1 MAAFTSIFR
10 NRNLMIL
17 GFSWTVSRMGSWV
30 TMMAVLAMIVFR
42 GDGGVME
49 SSGIFLAGL
58 LPVLVFSP
66 LAGKL
71 CDRYNRKWLM
81 IASELL
87 SGLAVLGMVFIDQIW
102 LIYILLAVQST
113 AGTIMEPAR
122 QAVMP
127 EIVSKTDLTHANA
140 FMVQVNGAIK
150 ILAPVMAGALM
161 VVMAPQTAILLD
173 VVSYI
178 LSAIILTR
186 MPNLLPP
193 SVVDRDLDT
202 GLVAVQ
208 NEPGV
213 LVTLKDKPHLQLLF
227 LSIFVAIFII
237 IGFDVLSVI
246 FVRDVIQGNENIY
259 GILVGMIGL
268 GTLGG
273 AVILMLRK
281 KHVDP
286 WRDILIGMALISLIP
301 LGPALAELVSRNIG
315 IGLMLICNLLGGLG
329 LGLLSTQV
337 NTLLQV
343 LPPPAVLGRIAGAF
357 ESTAVAGQLAG
368 MLVTPLLVPGLISMG
383 QYFFFSALGII
394 LLTAVMTIILRKMLT
409 TPQYA
414 RSASV

>member
-1 MAAFTSIFR
+1 
-10 NRNLMIL
+10 
-17 GFSWTVSRMGSWV
+17 
-30 TMMAVLAMIVFR
+30 
-42 GDGGVME
+42 
-49 SSGIFLAGL
+49 
-58 LPVLVFSP
+58 
-66 LAGKL
+66 
-71 CDRYNRKWLM
+71 
-81 IASELL
+81 
-87 SGLAVLGMVFIDQIW
+87 
-102 LIYILLAVQST
+102 
-113 AGTIMEPAR
+113 
-122 QAVMP
+122 
-127 EIVSKTDLTHANA
+127 
-140 FMVQVNGAIK
+140 
-150 ILAPVMAGALM
+150 M